1 MPALLSALRDR
12 PALWARVIR
21 DGLSAL
27 LPLTLLGA
35 MCIVVASLP
44 AAATTPGV
52 WLDRVAQLQA
62 NARLIVQATLG
73 IMGLASAMVIAMRT
87 ALALAERQR
96 QAEPAAASIAAVAAA
111 AFLVSVLSPAG
122 ADFAQLGY
130 ASIFEGLT
138 IGVITAELLMAL
150 RRHWP
155 QRREPSLLGMS
166 PLLHHGLRLSGQAV
180 VVLAVVLLL
189 KSALRGLWLAW
200 GPDLLMPWLSHGL
213 AHLSSP
219 TLLNLLLIVANQLM
233 WVAGI
238 NGGQVLLQLGA
249 NGGAPVAAPD
259 VIYASHMASPMF
271 VNAFAHLGGAGAT
284 WGLILACLW
293 RGTDP
298 ALRRLAWLSIVPAL
312 LNVNELLLL
321 GIPLVFSRLLLL
333 PFVLAPL
340 ANGLLASAALGLG
353 LLSLDGEAVVWS
365 TPVLLSGHLVSGGP
379 AGPLVQAAGLL
390 LSTLIYAPF
399 VVRLEQVRRAREQQ
413 ALKLALCSL
422 MQPALI
428 APRVLDRTDGLGEI
442 ARHLLADFR
451 ADLHGPRVWLAY
463 QPQHDRNGRVVGLEA
478 LLRWSHE
485 VHGPIPPA
493 AIINLAEECELIDEI
508 GHWVIHTACRDLAL
522 WRQAGQTQLRVA
534 VNVSPLQLETPGLAG
549 RVAQALATHHIP
561 PEQLEIEIT
570 EGRMMSATNEAN
582 QCLAE
587 LQALGVPMSMDDFGM
602 GCSSLLYMQRFRMHA
617 IKLDGSLTRDALSN
631 PVSQDIIRSVA
642 RLGHSQ
648 GVHVVAEFVE
658 TETQRH
664 LLGEL
669 GCDCFQGWLYSAAM
683 PAEAVLPHLA
693 QTGHGLPPAPSMTH
707 GLPANP
713 QNEQQQELHL
723 TS

>member
-1 MPALLSALRDR
+1 MQRLLSTLRHR

-35 MCIVVASLP
+35 MCIVAASLP
-44 AAATTPGV
+44 AASPGPGG
-52 WLDRVAQLQA
+52 WWELAAQAQVH
-62 NARLIVQATLG
+62 ARLIVHCTLG
-73 IMGLASAMVIAMRT
+73 IMGLASAMIIAMRT
-87 ALALAERQR
+87 AQAVAELQR
-96 QAEPAAASIAAVAAA
+96 QTEPAAASIAAVAAA
-111 AFLVSVLSPAG
+111 AFLASVLQPGS
-122 ADFAQLGY
+122 ADFTQLGY

-138 IGVITAELLMAL
+138 IGVLTAELLMLL
-150 RRHWP
+150 RRFWP
-155 QRREPSLLGMS
+155 QRRDPSLLGMS
-166 PLLHHGLRLSGQAV
+166 PILQHGLRISGQAV
-180 VVLAVVLLL
+180 VVLGLVLLL
-189 KSALRGLWLAW
+189 KSGLHTLWLTW
-200 GPDLLMPWLSHGL
+200 GQGVLMPSLSDSL
-213 AHLSSP
+213 SLVSSP
-219 TLLNLLLIVANQLM
+219 TLLNLLLIIANQLM
-233 WVAGI
+233 WVVGI

-249 NGGAPVAAPD
+249 SGGVPVAAPE
-259 VIYASHMASPMF
+259 VVFSGHMASPMF

-293 RGTDP
+293 RSTDP
-298 ALRRLAWLSIVPAL
+298 AMRRLAWLSIVPAL

-321 GIPLVFSRLLLL
+321 GIPLVFSRMLLL

-340 ANGLLASAALGLG
+340 ANGLLASAALGVG
-353 LLSLDGEAVVWS
+353 LLSLDGQAVVWS
-365 TPVLLSGHLVSGGP
+365 TPVLLSGHLMSGGL
-379 AGPLVQAAGLL
+379 AGTLVQAAGLL

-399 VVRLEQVRRAREQQ
+399 LVRLEQVRRAREQQ
-413 ALKLALCSL
+413 ALKLALGSL
-422 MQPALI
+422 MQPSLV

-451 ADLHGPRVWLAY
+451 ADLRGPRVWLAY
-463 QPQHDRNGRVVGLEA
+463 QPQHDSAGRVVGLEA
-478 LLRWSHE
+478 LLRWSHV

-508 GHWVIHTACRDLAL
+508 GQWVLDTACRDLAR
-522 WRQAGQTQLRVA
+522 WRQAGQTELRVA
-534 VNVSPLQLETPGLAG
+534 VNVSPLQLETHGLAG
-549 RVAQALATHHIP
+549 QVAQALTRHQIP

-617 IKLDGSLTRDALSN
+617 IKLDGSLTRDALNN

-658 TETQRH
+658 TEAQRR

-683 PAEAVLPHLA
+683 PADAVLPHLA
-693 QTGHGLPPAPSMTH
+693 EAARRLPQPLPNAHGLPLNPSSK
-707 GLPANP
+707 
-713 QNEQQQELHL
+713 Q
-723 TS
+723 